1 MDGEQPTNVRGRRY
15 DDIRLQEGWRGGGG
29 MLFGFH
35 YVLQPGRE
43 EKRERRGAPPTRM
56 LRRRI
61 VFPHFWRYRRGE
73 IGAMPVPR
81 TTPLYHTGRL

>member
-1 MDGEQPTNVRGRRY
+1 
-15 DDIRLQEGWRGGGG
+15 